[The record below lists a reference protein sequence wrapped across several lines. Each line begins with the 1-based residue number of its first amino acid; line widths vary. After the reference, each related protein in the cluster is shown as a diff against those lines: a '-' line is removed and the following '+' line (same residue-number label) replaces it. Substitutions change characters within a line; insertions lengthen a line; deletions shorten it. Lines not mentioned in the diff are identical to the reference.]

1 MSASARTQDVS
12 RDMRVRT
19 THGVYALTTHV
30 RVCVLACVQRA
41 NSCFISEK
49 VALWFFTYSCS
60 FLPFRFY
67 YRMAPEPLISIAEA
81 EAYLANPPLQGGL
94 DPKAWGKAGFLN
106 RLIPRSI
113 TGVELGP
120 KPTSFEVVCYVGLG
134 HTDTFEPSFPSR
146 EFLLYTSE
154 GIYCLVRVGKYK
166 PVQGSRVGANP
177 RWSSVKFITPME
189 ALAYAGTSGKAK
201 PNPMSHQ
208 EAMNRFWDAFEKLAG
223 EKQLV
228 FVGPFQL
235 VGDRKGGILAKLEVK
250 ASAEAIAGRPAVHIA
265 FIGVKR
271 EDRKKG
277 YGDKVMR
284 MLIQAADVV
293 GLGMDLEVDPQ
304 TEYGEKKPA
313 MNERQLTKFYA
324 KYGFVSGEDGYMRRL
339 PR

>member
-1 MSASARTQDVS
+1 
-12 RDMRVRT
+12 
-19 THGVYALTTHV
+19 
-30 RVCVLACVQRA
+30 
-41 NSCFISEK
+41 
-49 VALWFFTYSCS
+49 
-60 FLPFRFY
+60 
-67 YRMAPEPLISIAEA
+67 MAPEPLISIAEA
-81 EAYLANPPLQGGL
+81 EAYLANPPSGGGV
-94 DPKAWGKAGFLN
+94 DGRAGFLS
-106 RLIPRSI
+106 RLIPRSS

-154 GIYCLVRVGKYK
+154 GIYCLVRVGRYR
-166 PVQGSRVGANP
+166 QGREKQSRASIG
-177 RWSSVKFITPME
+177 RWASVKFITPME
-189 ALAYAGTSGKAK
+189 ALAYAGTSGEAK
-201 PNPMSHQ
+201 PNPSMTRQ

-250 ASAEAIAGRPAVHIA
+250 ASAEAIAGSPAVHIA

-284 MLIQAADVV
+284 MLIQAADAV